1 MLTFLAVFS
10 PTPLSSIASSA
21 VLILVGQRRSAAMA
35 NYPAEFTGT
44 VYRRESHTFIKPVH
58 APSVIIAWLSVV

>member
-10 PTPLSSIASSA
+10 PTPLSFIASSA

-35 NYPAEFTGT
+35 NYSVEFVGPG
-44 VYRRESHTFIKPVH
+44 YWRESHTFIKAVH